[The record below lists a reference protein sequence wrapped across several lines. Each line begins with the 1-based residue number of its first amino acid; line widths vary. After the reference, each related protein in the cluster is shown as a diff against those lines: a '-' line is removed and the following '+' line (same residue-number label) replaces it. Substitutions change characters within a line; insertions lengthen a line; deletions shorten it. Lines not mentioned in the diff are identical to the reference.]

1 MRRDAARRPAARAI
15 AGVAALGLALP
26 LVGCTTGEAS
36 GVGLTREG
44 CPTDIRIQTDDLP
57 RVQWGFLYGLLDPDR
72 LTIRDDSVSGPLL
85 IDGEES
91 GSTLTILVGDPDD
104 GVAANVALHDDESI
118 LLGAVDTDAAILD
131 AVRYPTVGVFAP
143 LLRDPR
149 VVYWDLRVYEGAAT
163 VQHAGDRLTPDG
175 TTLAPFITTPNDPFS
190 AYAVGAK
197 IFAPEQILTDV
208 TPTLQGLLDGDGIP
222 IQTGDLLTIGS
233 ELELLEQPPEAFTWQ
248 SLDDA
253 GYERD
258 ADVLSARPQ
267 AIVRYADC
275 LTVLVPV
282 LQQALV
288 DYLDDPDATTDLIVE
303 LSADFGHDEYDA
315 EVAGAALELLH
326 GQRFVGNGGDATIG
340 DIEFGR
346 VRDLFE
352 TAIPE
357 WLRADV
363 SVPRHVE
370 PDDIVTNRFIDPSIG
385 L

>member
-1 MRRDAARRPAARAI
+1 MM
-15 AGVAALGLALP
+15 AGVAAVGLALP
-26 LVGCTTGEAS
+26 LAACTTGEAS

-44 CPTDIRIQTDDLP
+44 CPADIRIQTDDLP

-72 LTIRDDSVSGPLL
+72 LTVRDDSVSGPLL

-91 GSTLTILVGDPDD
+91 GSTLTILVGDSHD
-104 GVAANVALHDDESI
+104 GVSANVALYDDESI

-131 AVRYPTVGVFAP
+131 AVRYPTVGVLAP

-149 VVYWDLRVYEGAAT
+149 IVYWDLRVYEGATT

-175 TTLAPFITTPNDPFS
+175 TALAPFITTPNDPFS

-233 ELELLEQPPEAFTWQ
+233 EIELLDEPADAFAWQ

-258 ADVLSARPQ
+258 AGVLSARPQ
-267 AIVRYADC
+267 TIVRYADC

-288 DYLDDPDATTDLIVE
+288 DYLDDPDAATELVVE
-303 LSADFGHDEYDA
+303 LASEFGDEGYDA
-315 EVAGAALELLH
+315 AVAEAALDLLH
-326 GQRFVGNGGDATIG
+326 DQRFVGNGGDATIG

-363 SVPRHVE
+363 AVPRHVE